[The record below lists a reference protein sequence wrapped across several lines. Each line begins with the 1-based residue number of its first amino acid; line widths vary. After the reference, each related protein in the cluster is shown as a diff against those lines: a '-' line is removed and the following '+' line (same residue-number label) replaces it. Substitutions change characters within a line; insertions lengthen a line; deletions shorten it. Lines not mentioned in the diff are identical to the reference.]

1 MGSIVALTGNEAV
14 AHAVKQSRP
23 DVIAMYP
30 ITPQTQIVEELSQF
44 HADGELDAELIPAE
58 SEHSAMS
65 ACIGASLTGAR
76 VFTASASQGIALM
89 YEMLFV
95 ASSFRLP
102 IVMAVSNRALNSPL
116 NIWND
121 MSDTMGARDSGWIQI
136 YNQNAQESY
145 HTVFQAFKI
154 AEDNDVQLPVM
165 SCHDGFVISHATE
178 GLELLDQKDVDDF
191 LPLRE
196 AVLPIDVNN
205 PVTVGCVG
213 VPEYY
218 PEIKV
223 QQEVATQESLKG
235 IKKVFSDFNKRFGT
249 SYEVISSY
257 KMEDA
262 EVTLLA
268 IGSLAGTAQE
278 AVDEMRKNGKKIGL
292 TTLRVFRP
300 FPINDL
306 QESLKNVKAVGVIDR
321 NVSFGSM
328 GGALGMEVRAALY
341 ELKDRPHVMSFPT
354 GLGGRD
360 TRIEHL
366 EKVSEILLEVAKKD
380 MVEENYKVVGCRG
393 PGCINVTYDG
403 V

>member
-1 MGSIVALTGNEAV
+1 MGNIVALTGNEAV

-145 HTVFQAFKI
+145 HTIFQAFKI

-178 GLELLDQKDVDDF
+178 GLKLLDQKDVDDF

-223 QQEVATQESLKG
+223 QQEVATQDSLKG
-235 IKKVFSDFNKRFGT
+235 IKKVFSDFNNIFGT
-249 SYEVISSY
+249 NYEVISSY

-262 EVTLLA
+262 EVALLA

-278 AVDEMRKNGKKIGL
+278 AVDRMRKEGKKIGL

-321 NVSFGSM
+321 NISYGSM
-328 GGALGMEVRAALY
+328 GGALSIEVRAALY
-341 ELKDRPHVMSFPT
+341 ELKDRPHVMGFPT

-380 MVEENYKVVGCRG
+380 KVEENYKVVGCRG
-393 PGCINVTYDG
+393 PRCINVTYDG

>member
-1 MGSIVALTGNEAV
+1 MAKLVALTGNEAL
-14 AHAVKQSRP
+14 AHAVKQCRP

-30 ITPQTQIVEELSQF
+30 ITPQTQIVEELAQF
-44 HADGELDAELIPAE
+44 YADGEIDAELIAAE
-58 SEHSAMS
+58 SEHSAMA

-89 YEMLFV
+89 FEMLFV

-102 IVMAVSNRALNSPL
+102 IVMGVSNRALNSPL

-121 MSDTMGARDSGWIQI
+121 MSDTMGVRDSGWIQI

-145 HTVFQAFKI
+145 HTIVQAFRI
-154 AEDNDVQLPVM
+154 AEDKDALLPVM

-178 GLELLDQKDVDDF
+178 GLELLDQEDIDDF
-191 LPLRE
+191 LPPRE
-196 AVLPIDVNN
+196 AHIPIDVNN

-223 QQEVATQESLKG
+223 QQEVATQNSLKI
-235 IKKVFSDFNKRFGT
+235 IKKIFSDFNKRFDT
-249 SYEVISSY
+249 NYEIISSY

-262 EVTLLA
+262 EVALLT
-268 IGSLAGTAQE
+268 IGSLAGTAQD
-278 AVDEMRKNGKKIGL
+278 AVNKLRKEGKKIGL
-292 TTLRVFRP
+292 LKLRVFRP
-300 FPINDL
+300 FPIKEL
-306 QESLKNVKAVGVIDR
+306 QESLKNVKAIGVIDR
-321 NVSFGSM
+321 NISFGSM
-328 GGALGMEVRAALY
+328 GGALSMEVRSALY
-341 ELKDRPHVMSFPT
+341 ELKNRPHIMGFPT

-360 TRIEHL
+360 TRIEHF
-366 EKVSEILLEVAKKD
+366 EKVSEILLKVAQKD
-380 MVEENYKVVGCRG
+380 KVEENYKVVGCRG

>member
-1 MGSIVALTGNEAV
+1 MARLVAMTGNEAV
-14 AHAVKQSRP
+14 AYAVKQCRP

-30 ITPQTQIVEELSQF
+30 ITPQTQIVEELAQF
-44 HADGELDAELIPAE
+44 HADGELDAELISAE
-58 SEHSAMS
+58 SEHSAMA

-89 YEMLFV
+89 FEMLFV

-102 IVMAVSNRALNSPL
+102 IVMGVSNRALNSPL

-121 MSDTMGARDSGWIQI
+121 MSDTMGVRDSGWIQI

-145 HTVFQAFKI
+145 HTILQAFKI
-154 AEDNDVQLPVM
+154 AEDKDTLLPVM
-165 SCHDGFVISHATE
+165 ACHDGFVISHATE
-178 GLELLDQKDVDDF
+178 GVELLDQEDIDSF

-196 AVLPIDVNN
+196 TSLPIDPNN
-205 PVTVGCVG
+205 PITVGCVG

-223 QQEVATQESLKG
+223 QQEVATQNSLKV
-235 IKKVFSDFNKRFGT
+235 IKKVFSDFNNRFDT
-249 SYEVISSY
+249 NYKVISSY

-262 EVTLLA
+262 EVALLT
-268 IGSLAGTAQE
+268 IGSLSGTAQM
-278 AVDEMRKNGKKIGL
+278 AVDKMREEGKKIGL
-292 TTLRVFRP
+292 LKLRVFRP
-300 FPINDL
+300 FPVKDL
-306 QESLKNVKAVGVIDR
+306 QESFKNVKVIGVIDR
-321 NVSFGSM
+321 NISFGSM
-328 GGALGMEVRAALY
+328 GGALSMEVRSALY
-341 ELKDRPHVMSFPT
+341 GLKNYPHVMGFPT

-360 TRIEHL
+360 TRVEHF
-366 EKVSEILLEVAKKD
+366 EKISEIIFDVAEKD
-380 MVEENYKVVGCRG
+380 KENYKVVGCRG

>member
-1 MGSIVALTGNEAV
+1 MAKLVALTGNEAL
-14 AHAVKQSRP
+14 AHSVKQCKP

-30 ITPQTQIVEELSQF
+30 ITPQTQIVEELAQF
-44 HADGELDAELIPAE
+44 YADGELDAELIAAE

-89 YEMLFV
+89 FEMLFV

-102 IVMAVSNRALNSPL
+102 IVMGVSNRALNSPL
-116 NIWND
+116 SIWND
-121 MSDTMGARDSGWIQI
+121 MSDTMGVRDSGWIQI

-145 HTVFQAFKI
+145 HTIIQAFRI
-154 AEDNDVQLPVM
+154 AEDKDALLPVM

-178 GLELLDQKDVDDF
+178 GIELLDQEDIDEF

-196 AVLPIDVNN
+196 ARLPIDVNN

-223 QQEVATQESLKG
+223 QQEVATQNSLKV
-235 IKKVFSDFNKRFGT
+235 IKKVFSDFNSRFDT
-249 SYEVISSY
+249 NYEVISSY

-262 EVTLLA
+262 EVALLT
-268 IGSLAGTAQE
+268 IGSLSGTAQV
-278 AVDEMRKNGKKIGL
+278 AIDKLRKEGKKIGL
-292 TTLRVFRP
+292 LKLRVFRP
-300 FPINDL
+300 LPIEDL
-306 QESLKNVKAVGVIDR
+306 RKSLKNVKAIGVIDR
-321 NVSFGSM
+321 NISFGSM
-328 GGALGMEVRAALY
+328 GGALSMEARSALY
-341 ELKDRPHVMSFPT
+341 ELKDRPHIMGFPT

-360 TRIEHL
+360 TRTEHF
-366 EKVSEILLEVAKKD
+366 EKVAEILLEVAKKD
-380 MVEENYKVVGCRG
+380 RG

-403 V
+403 A

>member
-1 MGSIVALTGNEAV
+1 MGKLVALTGNEAV
-14 AHAVKQSRP
+14 AHAVKQCNP

-30 ITPQTQIVEELSQF
+30 ITPQTQIVEELAQF
-44 HADGELDAELIPAE
+44 YADGEIDAELIAAE
-58 SEHSAMS
+58 SEHSAMA
-65 ACIGASLTGAR
+65 ACIGASLSGAR

-89 YEMLFV
+89 FEMLFV

-121 MSDTMGARDSGWIQI
+121 MSDTMGVRDSGWIQI

-145 HTVFQAFKI
+145 HTIIQAFKI
-154 AEDNDVQLPVM
+154 AEDKNVQLPVM
-165 SCHDGFVISHATE
+165 SCHDGFVVSHATE
-178 GLELLDQKDVDDF
+178 GVELLEQKDIDDF
-191 LPLRE
+191 LPPRKMQF
-196 AVLPIDVNN
+196 PISVEK

-223 QQEVATQESLKG
+223 QQEVATQNSLKV
-235 IKKVFSDFNKRFGT
+235 IKEVFDDFNNRFNT
-249 SYEVISSY
+249 NYETVSSY
-257 KMEDA
+257 QMEDA
-262 EVTLLA
+262 EVALLA

-278 AVDEMRKNGKKIGL
+278 TVDKLRKSGKKVGL
-292 TTLRVFRP
+292 VKLRVFRP
-300 FPINDL
+300 FPKDDL
-306 QESLKNVKAVGVIDR
+306 QGALKDIKVVGVIDR
-321 NVSFGSM
+321 NISFGAM
-328 GGALGMEVRAALY
+328 GGALSMEVRSALY
-341 ELKDRPHVMSFPT
+341 ELKNRPHVMGFPT

-366 EKVSEILLEVAKKD
+366 EKVVEILLKAMREDKIEAV
-380 MVEENYKVVGCRG
+380 YRVVGCRG

-403 V
+403 G

>member
-1 MGSIVALTGNEAV
+1 MAKLTALTGNEAL
-14 AHAVKQSRP
+14 AHSVKQCRP

-30 ITPQTQIVEELSQF
+30 ITPQTQIVEELAQF
-44 HADGELDAELIPAE
+44 HANGEIDAELISAE
-58 SEHSAMS
+58 SEHSAMA

-89 YEMLFV
+89 FEMLFV

-102 IVMAVSNRALNSPL
+102 IVMGVSNRALNSPL

-121 MSDTMGARDSGWIQI
+121 MSDTMGVRDSGWIQI
-136 YNQNAQESY
+136 YNRNAQESY
-145 HTVFQAFKI
+145 HAIIQAFRI
-154 AEDNDVQLPVM
+154 AEDKEALLPVM
-165 SCHDGFVISHATE
+165 SCHDGFVVSHATE
-178 GLELLDQKDVDDF
+178 GLELLDQEDIDDF

-196 AVLPIDVNN
+196 SHLPIDINN

-223 QQEVATQESLKG
+223 QQEVATQNSLSVV
-235 IKKVFSDFNKRFGT
+235 KKVFSDFNNRFDT
-249 SYEVISSY
+249 NYEVIHSY

-262 EVTLLA
+262 EVALLA

-278 AVDEMRKNGKKIGL
+278 TVNKLRKEGKKIGL
-292 TTLRVFRP
+292 LTLRVFRP
-300 FPINDL
+300 LPIKDL
-306 QESLKNVKAVGVIDR
+306 QESIKNVKAVGVIDR
-321 NVSFGSM
+321 NIGFGTM
-328 GGALGMEVRAALY
+328 GGALSMEVRSALY
-341 ELKDRPHVMSFPT
+341 ELKDRPHIMGFPT

-360 TRIEHL
+360 TRIEHF

-380 MVEENYKVVGCRG
+380 KIEENYKVVGCRG
-393 PGCINVTYDG
+393 PGCVNVTYDEA
-403 V
+403 

>member
-1 MGSIVALTGNEAV
+1 MGKLIALTGNEAV
-14 AHAVKQSRP
+14 AHAVKQAKP

-44 HADGELDAELIPAE
+44 HADGELDAELMPAE

-145 HTVFQAFKI
+145 HTIFQAFKI
-154 AEDNDVQLPVM
+154 AEDKDVQLPVM

-178 GLELLDQKDVDDF
+178 GMELMNQEDIDDF

-235 IKKVFSDFNKRFGT
+235 IKKVFSDFNSRFGT
-249 SYEVISSY
+249 NYQVVSSY
-257 KMEDA
+257 QMEDA
-262 EVTLLA
+262 EVALLA

-278 AVDEMRKNGKKIGL
+278 AVNKMRSEGKKIGL
-292 TTLRVFRP
+292 TKLRVFRP
-300 FPINDL
+300 FPIMDL

-321 NVSFGSM
+321 NISFGSM

-360 TRIEHL
+360 TRVEHIE
-366 EKVSEILLEVAKKD
+366 KASELLFEIAKKD
-380 MVEENYKVVGCRG
+380 KVEEKYKVVGCRG